1 MKNPLPVVI
10 IPADRTATLGIARSL
25 GKRGIPVY
33 GIDADPHEIGM
44 VSRYLRPCP
53 LPNGD
58 DSEENRLQYLVDLGK
73 KLGDKAVLFPVR
85 DDDVLLC
92 SRAREELSKY
102 YLYVMPDHTTVQD
115 LLTKDGLDKVGRA
128 CQVLTP
134 RTFQPR
140 DEAGL
145 EALADQLP
153 YPVIL
158 KPAFSTSWL
167 REEIVSMLR
176 DSPLSN
182 PPKVALCRNREQ
194 LVQTYRRIAV
204 YDPRMIVQE
213 VIPGED
219 ERLLYC
225 CFYLNRHSQPLA
237 LFSGR
242 KLRVLPVGFGSATYV
257 RSIHDQGLEEVSLR
271 LLSGAKYQGLGG
283 VEFKQDSR
291 DDQFKLIE
299 FNARFGMWDSLSI
312 RCGIDI
318 PYIAYCDAQGLPVPD
333 QREYR
338 DGVLWV
344 DLQRDVRAFLIYR
357 QRQHLGL
364 GQWLRSLRGEK
375 DWATYR
381 RDDWKPAAIS
391 TIQLFERPWS
401 SIKRRVTGTRKASG
415 VAPE

>member
-1 MKNPLPVVI
+1 MRLVPAVI

-25 GKRGIPVY
+25 GRRGIPVY
-33 GIDADPHEIGM
+33 GIDADAREIGM
-44 VSRYLRPCP
+44 VSKYLRPCP
-53 LPNGD
+53 LPNSD
-58 DSEENRLQYLVDLGK
+58 DSEENRLQYLIDLGK
-73 KLGDKAVLFPVR
+73 KLGEKAVLYPVR

-92 SRAREELSKY
+92 SRARAELGKY
-102 YLYVMPDHTTVQD
+102 YLYVMPDGTAVKK
-115 LLTKDGLDKVGRA
+115 LLTKDGLQDVAQA
-128 CQVLTP
+128 CQVPTP

-140 DEAGL
+140 EEAEL
-145 EALADQLP
+145 RALSGRLP

-167 REEIVSMLR
+167 REDIVSMLR
-176 DSPLSN
+176 EGPLSN
-182 PPKVALCRNREQ
+182 PPKVALCRDHEE
-194 LVQTYRRIAV
+194 LMQTYRRIAV
-204 YDPRMIVQE
+204 YDSRMIVQE
-213 VIPGED
+213 VIPGKD

-225 CFYLNRHSQPLA
+225 CFYLDRQSQPLA
-237 LFSGR
+237 VFAGR

-257 RSIHDQGLEEVSLR
+257 RSIHDKELEAVSLK
-271 LLSGAKYQGLGG
+271 LLSETKYQGLGG

-291 DDQFKLIE
+291 DDRYKLIE
-299 FNARFGMWDSLSI
+299 FNVRFGMWDSLSI

-318 PYIAYCDAQGLPVPD
+318 PYIAYCDAQGLPVPA

-338 DGVLWV
+338 EGVLWV

-357 QRQHLGL
+357 QRQQLSF

-391 TIQLFERPWS
+391 TMRLLQRPWS
-401 SIKRRVTGTRKASG
+401 SIKRRAAGIRRAIA
-415 VAPE
+415 VAPK

>member
-1 MKNPLPVVI
+1 MKNLRPAVI

-25 GKRGIPVY
+25 GRRGIPVY

-44 VSRYLRPCP
+44 VSKYLRPCP

-92 SRAREELSKY
+92 SRARDELSKY
-102 YLYVMPDHTTVQD
+102 YLYVMPEYATVQD

-140 DEAGL
+140 DEVEL
-145 EALADQLP
+145 EALAGQMP

-158 KPAFSTSWL
+158 KPALSTSWL

-182 PPKVALCRNREQ
+182 PPKVALCHNQEE

-225 CFYLNRHSQPLA
+225 CFYLDRQSRPLA
-237 LFSGR
+237 VFSGR

-257 RSIHDQGLEEVSLR
+257 RSIHDPGLEEVSLR
-271 LLSGAKYQGLGG
+271 LLSGVKYQGLGG
-283 VEFKQDSR
+283 VEFKQDPR
-291 DDQFKLIE
+291 DEQYKLIE

-318 PYIAYCDAQGLPVPD
+318 PYIAYCDAQGLPVAA

-338 DGVLWV
+338 DGVMWV
-344 DLQRDVRAFLIYR
+344 DFQRDARAFLIYR
-357 QRQHLGL
+357 QRRQLTLGR
-364 GQWLRSLRGEK
+364 WLRTLRGEK
-375 DWATYR
+375 DWAIYR
-381 RDDWKPAAIS
+381 RDDWKPALIAAL
-391 TIQLFERPWS
+391 QLFQRPWA
-401 SIKRRVTGTRKASG
+401 SIKRRMGGIRRTSAIGPK
-415 VAPE
+415 